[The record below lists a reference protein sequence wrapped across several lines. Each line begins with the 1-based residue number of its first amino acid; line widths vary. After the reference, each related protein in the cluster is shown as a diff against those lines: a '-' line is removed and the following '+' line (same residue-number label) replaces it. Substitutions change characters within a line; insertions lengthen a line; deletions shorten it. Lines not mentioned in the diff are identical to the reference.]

1 MTLLLIAAEPREF
14 RGILRQASAVRPA
27 VWPVNWC
34 REATL
39 GGHRVFLAASGVG
52 AARAARAVETAPE
65 ADAVI
70 SVGFCGALDP
80 TLGPG
85 DILVATAVRSAEA
98 TFPARLVYG
107 ACPNASG
114 AVWSAG
120 QVVRTAAEKTAL
132 RASGAAVVEMEAAG
146 VAQAALARSLPFA
159 CVKAVTDLAGEDLAT
174 DFQAALQPDGYFD
187 TMVVLRAS
195 LRRPVICVPEL
206 FRLHRRAGLAARQ
219 LGEFFADCRF

>member
-1 MTLLLIAAEPREF
+1 MTLLLIAATPREF
-14 RGILRQASAVRPA
+14 HGILRQASAVRRA
-27 VWPVNWC
+27 AWPVNWC

-39 GGHRVFLAASGVG
+39 GGHRVFLAAGGVG

-70 SVGFCGALDP
+70 SLGFCGALDP

-98 TFPARLVYG
+98 TFPARLLYG
-107 ACPNASG
+107 ACAYVSG
-114 AVWSAG
+114 SVWSAE
-120 QVVRTAAEKTAL
+120 QVVRTAAEKAVL
-132 RASGAAVVEMEAAG
+132 RAGGASVVEMEAAG
-146 VAQAALARSLPFA
+146 VARAALARSLPFA

-174 DFQAALQPDGYFD
+174 DFQAALRPDGDFD
-187 TMVVLRAS
+187 TMVVLRS
-195 LRRPVICVPEL
+195 SFRHPVACVPEL
-206 FRLHRRAGLAARQ
+206 LRLRRRVGVAARQ